1 MYLKYNSKLFIIA
14 HIPVKKSVVRKN
26 CQNKIAL
33 NPAQKWLIF
42 AHIPAEKS
50 VVRQNALK
58 SS

>member
-1 MYLKYNSKLFIIA
+1 MA

-26 CQNKIAL
+26 CLQKPKQNCFESSSKMAYL
-33 NPAQKWLIF
+33 